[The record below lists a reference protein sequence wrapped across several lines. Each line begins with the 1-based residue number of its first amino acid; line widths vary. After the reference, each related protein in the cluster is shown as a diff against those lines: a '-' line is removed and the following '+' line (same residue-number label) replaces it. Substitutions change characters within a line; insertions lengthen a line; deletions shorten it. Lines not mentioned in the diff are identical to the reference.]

1 VAQLK
6 IGELQEQVKMLRL
19 KNSELRAQARPGKR
33 TGSRSI
39 LSGNEKL
46 ISQFAK
52 KFTVMNE
59 MFMPSGLPMQKPLTN
74 SMHAGRYDS
83 DLAASEGIIAEVY
96 ECLPESLHDDIAN
109 SIVFRNLVSNNLHNA
124 FCHQSPQLLFS
135 FASSSIQF
143 EGASSTNFERVPH
156 PKYLDIQFNTI
167 GLTLEERPSWSLEN
181 C

>member
-1 VAQLK
+1 
-6 IGELQEQVKMLRL
+6 MLCL
-19 KNSELRAQARPGKR
+19 KNSELCAQARPGKW
-33 TGSRSI
+33 TGSHSV

-46 ISQFAK
+46 ISQCVK

-59 MFMPSGLPMQKPLTN
+59 MFMPSGLPMQKLLTN

-83 DLAASEGIIAEVY
+83 DLGTSEDIIAEVY
-96 ECLPESLHDDIAN
+96 ECLPESLHNDIAN
-109 SIVFRNLVSNNLHNA
+109 SIVFQNLVSHNLHNA

-143 EGASSTNFERVPH
+143 KGASSTNFKQVPH
-156 PKYLDIQFNTI
+156 LKYLDIQFNTI
-167 GLTLEERPSWSLEN
+167 RLTLEEQTSWSLEY